1 MNQFGKDYEAIRR
14 LIDENKYLKED
25 GNDTLEGIYNHTVS
39 ANARK
44 TVAIYFDEDGKRKK
58 MSYRR
63 FGELTRNIAARL
75 STLFEGLEQGPI
87 ALKMRNSENW
97 PILFYAIAMNGR
109 EVLLVDSRLKKDN
122 AANLIRQAGA
132 KAVLANEVD
141 PYEVKSLRMNEIT
154 SARPDPDFVPH
165 FANKVIFAS
174 SGTTGDAKLIEMT
187 GHNLAYQII
196 SASNL
201 PEENCHIVCRGRCN
215 NLAMIPFHHIFGF
228 VAVFL
233 WYTYYGETI
242 VYPSTTSIRDV
253 MYAIRKGPATHIYS
267 VPMFWD
273 GVAQTLER
281 TISLKGGKIKEMFD
295 KMIASGIGEIS
306 KKEAGFAGSSLFR
319 NIIKNKA
326 FGTKVIWCISGGGAV
341 SKKTLRLINGLGY
354 PLSNGYGMTE
364 LGVVCVEKRPD
375 PKSRLE
381 GSIGT
386 LFEGFEAKIRDG
398 KEEGEL
404 LIKSPTIHESE
415 IIGGKRIPTPLEDG
429 YFATGDIAAIS
440 EGKYLFIKGRLKD
453 TIIDTN
459 GENVYPDEIEDYFR
473 GLPHVKNVAC
483 FGLERDGREKICL
496 ALETD
501 NASEEGAIDKIKAAF
516 EEINASLP
524 SEKKVDLPYIYRHSL
539 PISGSMKVKRFA
551 LRDELAAGSREFI
564 PLYETENAGEKGD
577 FWAGFDGSEV
587 KGTLLAVRKIF
598 ASNLQLL
605 EEKVGYGDIWD
616 RDLGGDSMSYVAM
629 VSDLND
635 HFHIEIPT
643 ELYGKIGTVNDFA
656 KEVLILTGKGP
667 REGANS

>member
-1 MNQFGKDYEAIRR
+1 MKQFGKDYEAVRR
-14 LIDENKYLKED
+14 LIDEGKDLRKE
-25 GNDTLEGIYNHTVS
+25 GRATLEGIYEHTVS
-39 ANARK
+39 ANAKK
-44 TVAIYFDEDGKRKK
+44 TVAIYFDEDGRRKK

-63 FGELTRNIAARL
+63 FGELTRSIAARL
-75 STLFEGLEQGPI
+75 STLFRGLEEGPI

-109 EVLLVDSRLKKDN
+109 EVLLVDSRLKKEN

-132 KAVLANEVD
+132 RAVLANEVD

-165 FANKVIFAS
+165 FADKVIFAS
-174 SGTTGDAKLIEMT
+174 SGTTGEAKLIEMS
-187 GHNLAYQII
+187 GRNLAYQIL

-201 PEENCHIVCRGRCN
+201 PEENCKIVCRGRCN

-233 WYTYYGETI
+233 WYTYFGEAI

-253 MYAIRKGPATHIYS
+253 VYAIRKGPATHIYS

-281 TISLKGGKIKEMFD
+281 TIALRGGKIKEAFERTL
-295 KMIASGIGEIS
+295 GYGLGELS
-306 KKEAGFAGSSLFR
+306 RKEAGFAASPFFR
-319 NIIKNKA
+319 RLIRNKV
-326 FGTKVIWCISGGGAV
+326 FGNKVVWCISGGGAI
-341 SKKTLRLINGLGY
+341 SKKTLRIINGIGY

-364 LGVVCVEKRPD
+364 LGVACVEKRLD
-375 PKSRLE
+375 PKDRLA

-386 LFEGFEAKIRDG
+386 LFGGFEAKIRDG

-404 LIKSPTIHESE
+404 LIKSPTVHESE
-415 IIGGKRIPTPLEDG
+415 IVGGHRVPTPLEDG
-429 YFATGDIAAIS
+429 YFATGDIASIS

-473 GLPHVKNVAC
+473 GLPHVRNVAC
-483 FGLERDGREKICL
+483 FGLEREGREQICL

-501 NASEEGAIDKIKAAF
+501 NAAEEGAIDKIKAAF
-516 EEINASLP
+516 QEIIASLP
-524 SEKKVDLPYIYRHSL
+524 SEKKVDLPYLYRHSL
-539 PISGSMKVKRFA
+539 PVSGSMKVKRFA

-564 PLYETENAGEKGD
+564 PLFETEKGSGKGD
-577 FWAGFDGSEV
+577 FWAGFDPAEV
-587 KGTLLAVRKIF
+587 KEVLSAVRKIF
-598 ASNLQLL
+598 ATNLQLL
-605 EEKVGYGDIWD
+605 EEKVGYGDVWD
-616 RDLGGDSMSYVAM
+616 KDLGGDSMSYVAM
-629 VSDLND
+629 VSDLNE
-635 HFHIEIPT
+635 HFRVEIPT

-656 KEVLILTGKGP
+656 KEVLILLGKGP
-667 REGANS
+667 RNPSNS